1 MKRKLVATAAVVS
14 LMIGLLGGCQKSEAV
29 DKTENGKEEQTV
41 ETAQKE
47 DGGTAGEKG
56 DTEYDDL
63 TPEEEEALAEGLIRL
78 DGTLPIITDPQKFE
92 EKYGNISM
100 HFITSADRV
109 TPAEEL
115 ELVQDWA
122 RETGVY
128 FDWTTI
134 PGEGAA
140 EKINL
145 MLSSGDELPDVFW
158 NLGDGKS
165 GNVVCQYEDQDVFYP
180 TNELIDSYMPNLK
193 KVLDDNPNYRAE
205 ITAPSGNIYGFPY
218 IEEML
223 SCVLSPGP
231 MVINKVWLDKLG
243 LEVPETTEEF
253 AECLKAFKEAGDL
266 NENGKDD
273 EVILATRFGSDDTF
287 GSYDIFYR
295 FTGAFGCA
303 DSYCGGNAYA
313 DHLRL
318 IDDKVTFT
326 AMNKAFYDTAAYFH
340 DLQEE
345 GLIWSG
351 SFEADESAAYYN
363 TLLKGDEAVIG
374 AFGIWDMAQVAS
386 EEVRKQYVGVP
397 RLQGPGGYGGFALN
411 YSELQDAAD
420 TAITNECRFPH
431 VVAKFVDYL
440 ISDPYRSIQANWGKI
455 GYAWQLDENN
465 MMYIPEDEQG
475 NQIVEGFGSYTEARM
490 NTTPCR
496 GSMIVL
502 SGWYNKYIALDIGT
516 IDDYQIVN
524 GKNEILDEYDTI
536 PKVMMTNDELSRLA
550 QIQPTI
556 SDIVNRYVTDWVLN
570 GTEEASWES
579 YLAELE
585 GAGVNELVEIYQ
597 RTVDRGR

>member
-78 DGTLPIITDPQKFE
+78 DGTLPIITDPQRFE

-128 FDWTTI
+128 FNWTTI

-313 DHLRL
+313 EHLRL

-326 AMNKAFYDTAAYFH
+326 AMDKAFYDTAAYFH

>member
-1 MKRKLVATAAVVS
+1 MRKKLVTAMLTVS
-14 LMIGLLGGCQKSEAV
+14 LITGLLGGCGKNEAADKSESV
-29 DKTENGKEEQTV
+29 KGEETTEVSQSENTDNA
-41 ETAQKE
+41 AQK
-47 DGGTAGEKG
+47 GETG
-56 DTEYDDL
+56 YTDL
-63 TPEEEEALAEGLIRL
+63 TPEEEEALAEGLINL
-78 DGTLPIITDPQKFE
+78 DGTLPIITDPEKFE
-92 EKYGNISM
+92 EKYGNITM

-122 RETGVY
+122 KETGVY

-134 PGEGAA
+134 PGEGAT
-140 EKINL
+140 EKIGL
-145 MLSSGDELPDVFW
+145 TLTSGDTLPDVFW

-165 GNVVCQYEDQDVFYP
+165 GNVVCQYEDQDIFYP
-180 TNELIDSYMPNLK
+180 TNKLIDDYMPNLK
-193 KVLDDNPNYRAE
+193 KVLDENPNYRAE

-243 LEVPETTEEF
+243 LEVPETTDEF
-253 AECLKAFKEAGDL
+253 MECLKAFREAGDL
-266 NENGKDD
+266 NGNGKDD
-273 EVILATRFGSDDTF
+273 EVALATRFGSDDTF
-287 GSYDIFYR
+287 GSFDIFYR

-318 IDDKVTFT
+318 IDGKVTFT
-326 AMNKAFYDTAAYFH
+326 AMDKAFYDTAEYFH
-340 DLQEE
+340 NLQSE

-351 SFEADESAAYYN
+351 SFEADESAAFYN
-363 TLLKGDEAVIG
+363 TLLKGEEAVIG
-374 AFGIWDMAQVAS
+374 AFGVWDMAQVIS
-386 EEVRKQYVGVP
+386 EDVRRQYVAVP
-397 RLQGPGGYGGFALN
+397 RLQGPGGLGGFALN
-411 YSELQDAAD
+411 YSELQDPAD
-420 TAITNECRFPH
+420 TAITSECRFPH

-455 GYAWQLDENN
+455 GYAWQLDENGL
-465 MMYIPEDEQG
+465 MYIPVDEAG
-475 NQIVEGFGSYTEARM
+475 NQIVEGFDSYTAARM

-502 SGWYNKYIALDIGT
+502 SEWYDKYIELDIGT
-516 IDDYQIVN
+516 IDSYQVIN
-524 GKNEILDEYDTI
+524 GKNDILAEYDTI

-556 SDIVNRYVTDWVLN
+556 SDIVKRYVTDWVLN
-570 GTEEASWES
+570 GPTEGSWEA

-585 GAGVNELVEIYQ
+585 GAGVDELVEIYQ
-597 RTVDRGR
+597 GTVDRSR